1 MVLGFFPFY
10 LAVKL
15 DISNILNWVRGSTP
29 WGLKRATPSFCKER
43 RLEHLVDSI
52 LENAAIDL
60 AILID
65 KPSLGSIDGVVLVG
79 EQIIVVGSCDIATSH
94 QVVDRIGV
102 IEVCSVNVGS
112 DWEKFGDHISKHV
125 IVEGHAEYM
134 LAIDRLT
141 VIDGGVDGEA
151 IESREL
157 RDRVVNEKSYH

>member
-1 MVLGFFPFY
+1 M
-10 LAVKL
+10 
-15 DISNILNWVRGSTP
+15 
-29 WGLKRATPSFCKER
+29 
-43 RLEHLVDSI
+43 VDSI

-112 DWEKFGDHISKHV
+112 DWEKFGDHISKHIV
-125 IVEGHAEYM
+125 VEGNTEYV
-134 LAIDRLT
+134 LAIDRLA

-151 IESREL
+151 IESRER
-157 RDRVVNEKSYH
+157 RD